1 MLTHLS
7 IRNFAI
13 VDHLELDLKSGMTV
27 VSGETGAGKSIML
40 DALGLALGDRS
51 DSASVGQQDERAEIM
66 ASFDL
71 SHCPQ
76 ARKWLDERDLVQE
89 QECILRRVITRE
101 GRSRGYINGSASPL
115 SDLRE
120 LGEMLIDIHNQ
131 HEHQSLLKKET
142 HQSLLDNWADCQE
155 LASQTRQIWQ
165 QWQRQQQQLER
176 LSSASEEENA
186 RAQLLSYQ
194 LSELNALDPQ
204 EGEYEEL
211 ESEYRQQ
218 ANAGQCVQSCQ
229 QVVQLC
235 AESDSGN
242 ALQQL
247 NNSLH
252 LLQELANNH
261 AQLQESIDLLTS
273 ARIQIEEASG
283 TLNHYLDHFEADPER
298 LFELEERLNSFNS
311 IARKHRISP
320 NDLPGLSERLNDE
333 LGQLQCTDEQLEQL
347 EKEVQSQQRHY
358 QTQAKKLH
366 RERERAAPRLAKAV
380 SEQIRQLGM
389 PQGQFSVD
397 LKPLTEGNAN
407 GLEAIEFLV
416 SANPGQPARPLRQ
429 VASGGELSRISLA
442 IQVINAQTSTI
453 PTLVFDEVDV
463 GIGGG
468 IAEVVGLRLR
478 QLGEAGGQVICVT
491 HQPQVASQGH
501 HHLQVQKQSK
511 RNHTHTRIESLEG
524 NSRIEEVAR
533 MLGGME
539 MTDQTL
545 AHAREMLE
553 RAGA

>member
-13 VDHLELDLKSGMTV
+13 VDQLDLDLEHGMTV

-40 DALGLALGDRS
+40 DALGLALGDRA
-51 DSASVGQQDERAEIM
+51 DSASVGQTGERAEIL

-76 ARKWLDERDLVQE
+76 ALQWLGERDLAQE

-101 GRSRGYINGSASPL
+101 GRSRGYINGTASPL
-115 SDLRE
+115 ADLRE

-131 HEHQSLLKKET
+131 HEHQSLLKRET
-142 HQSLLDNWADCQE
+142 HQRLLDRWADCDE
-155 LASQTRQIWQ
+155 LSAQLRQIWQ
-165 QWQRQQQQLER
+165 QWQRQRQQYER
-176 LSSASEEENA
+176 LSNASEEESA

-194 LSELNALDPQ
+194 LNELNLLDPQ
-204 EGEYEEL
+204 PGEYEEL

-218 ANAGQCVQSCQ
+218 SNAGQCVQSCQ
-229 QVVQLC
+229 HVVQLC

-247 NNSLH
+247 NSSLQ
-252 LLQELANNH
+252 LLQEIAANH
-261 AQLQESIDLLTS
+261 PQLQEGVDLLTS
-273 ARIQIEEASG
+273 ARIQIEEACG

-298 LFELEERLNSFNS
+298 LFELEERINSFNS
-311 IARKHRISP
+311 IARKHRTTPLELIS
-320 NDLPGLSERLNDE
+320 LSEQISEE
-333 LGQLQCTDEQLEQL
+333 LAQLQCSDEQLEQL
-347 EKEVQSQQRHY
+347 EREVQALHQHY
-358 QTQAKKLH
+358 QTQAQKLRQA
-366 RERERAAPRLAKAV
+366 REKAAPKLARAV

-389 PQGQFSVD
+389 PQGSFSVQ
-397 LKPLTEGNAN
+397 LTPLEEGNAS
-407 GLEAIEFLV
+407 GLESVEFMV
-416 SANPGQPARPLRQ
+416 TTNPGQPARPLRQ

-501 HHLQVQKQSK
+501 QHLQVQKQAQ
-511 RNHTHTRIESLEG
+511 RNHTHTRIEALQGEG
-524 NSRIEEVAR
+524 RVEEVAR
-533 MLGGME
+533 MLGGVK

-553 RAGA
+553 RAGS